1 MEEKQEIEL
10 NKLNKQENIKEMN
23 SENIIE
29 NLEMSLNQ
37 PKVEIDLSL
46 TVKKEDETTIDNN
59 SNNKQEFKLDMNSD
73 NEKRKLMLSYDTEE
87 NREICNN

>member
-10 NKLNKQENIKEMN
+10 NKLNTQENIKEMN